1 MLATSNVRG
10 VDAAVRRVLWYG
22 VTCHPADAGDEQ
34 CLRGVDAAVRR
45 VLWYG
50 VTCHPADAGDEQCL
64 RCGCSSPSQCFV
76 LLGRAS
82 RPIKRPVTY
91 SMQVSV
97 EPPLSVLN
105 MTLPASAA
113 ARTPAA
119 VVDRYLLPAPAR
131 SSKPAARRCRS
142 TGQTDG
148 RTDTRTLHTVRLT
161 SQSYCRGYISC

>member
-1 MLATSNVRG
+1 
-10 VDAAVRRVLWYG
+10 VDAAVRRVLLYG
-22 VTCHPADAGDEQ
+22 VTCHPADGGDEH
-34 CLRGVDAAVRR
+34 CLRCGCSSPSCTAVRCYLPPGR
-45 VLWYG
+45 CRRRAVSEG
-50 VTCHPADAGDEQCL
+50 
-64 RCGCSSPSQCFV
+64 CGCSSPSQCFV
-76 LLGRAS
+76 LPGRAS

-105 MTLPASAA
+105 VTLPASAA
-113 ARTPAA
+113 ARAHAA

-161 SQSYCRGYISC
+161 SQSYCPGYISC